1 MNNNEGG
8 THTDHCISKDQ
19 MAVSKLNNL
28 YFNVNLSF
36 SCTNFKQN
44 RQCSYNGIFTRVRLT
59 ILVVEKQY
67 VLHILSVSVGLI
79 ILHPIITSLIIFIQA
94 TIFRKRF
101 LNTKYVFTFYSN
113 PLSEIFIFVRIF

>member
-8 THTDHCISKDQ
+8 TTTDHCISKDQ

-44 RQCSYNGIFTRVRLT
+44 RQCSYNVIFRRYRLT
-59 ILVVEKQY
+59 IVVVEKQY

-79 ILHPIITSLIIFIQA
+79 ILHQIITSLIIFIQA

-101 LNTKYVFTFYSN
+101 FEHEIRFYFLYKSCLKYLF
-113 PLSEIFIFVRIF
+113 L